1 MVIESVDLQVE
12 TRRRRGQLVAG
23 EVLVMSVRPKASAA
37 GRCSRCRARCPGYDV
52 AEEPRRWR
60 TLDVGTTKCCL
71 QAWAPRVQ
79 CAEHGVVVAD
89 VPWARPGAKHT
100 YLFEDTCAW
109 LTAHAAISA
118 VALFLRVAWRT
129 IAGIVARVVADGRDT
144 NDLLAGLTR
153 IGTDEIA
160 YRKGHR
166 YLTCVIDHTTGR
178 LVWAAEGRNKDTLA
192 RFFDELGDQRAAA
205 LTHVSCDGAEWIHA
219 VVTERA
225 PAAVICLDPYHVV
238 AWAMKALDKVRVRT
252 TAAAGTRDRHAMW
265 AVRKNPADLS
275 GEQRTSLADIQ
286 ATNKTLYRAYLLKEQ
301 LREVF
306 QVKGAEGR
314 QLLAGWLSWAKHSHI
329 PEFVKVATTIT
340 RYRQLQLNTLDHGL
354 SNARSEATNTHL
366 RALTKRPYG
375 FHTPNALIGMAMLTR
390 GGLCPPLPS
399 RTA

>member
-1 MVIESVDLQVE
+1 
-12 TRRRRGQLVAG
+12 
-23 EVLVMSVRPKASAA
+23 
-37 GRCSRCRARCPGYDV
+37 
-52 AEEPRRWR
+52 
-60 TLDVGTTKCCL
+60 
-71 QAWAPRVQ
+71 
-79 CAEHGVVVAD
+79 
-89 VPWARPGAKHT
+89 
-100 YLFEDTCAW
+100 
-109 LTAHAAISA
+109 
-118 VALFLRVAWRT
+118 
-129 IAGIVARVVADGRDT
+129 
-144 NDLLAGLTR
+144 
-153 IGTDEIA
+153 
-160 YRKGHR
+160 
-166 YLTCVIDHTTGR
+166 
-178 LVWAAEGRNKDTLA
+178 
-192 RFFDELGDQRAAA
+192 
-205 LTHVSCDGAEWIHA
+205 
-219 VVTERA
+219 
-225 PAAVICLDPYHVV
+225 VICLDPYHVV